1 VLLAADEL
9 TWAGIGAVC
18 AGIGSLLS
26 GLGAYKLANKQR
38 EKLALEEEELKR
50 ELETRSADR

>member
-1 VLLAADEL
+1 VLLGLDEV

-26 GLGAYKLANKQR
+26 GIAAYKLANKQR
-38 EKLALEEEELKR
+38 EHLALEEEHQR
-50 ELETRSADR
+50 ELEARGADS